1 MHYIVILAMR
11 GQEDRSHGLIP
22 PNQKLVREKRPFD
35 NLAAEEE
42 EEFTDLNS
50 ETGLFR
56 HYVTFP
62 CIRLIQFYSEFFTL
76 SNSSKRGH
84 LWAILTP

>member
-1 MHYIVILAMR
+1 MAILAMR

-22 PNQKLVREKRPFD
+22 PNQKLVREKRPFG

-42 EEFTDLNS
+42 EEEFIDLNS

>member
-1 MHYIVILAMR
+1 MAILAMR
-11 GQEDRSHGLIP
+11 GQEEGSHGLIP
-22 PNQKLVREKRPFD
+22 PNQKLVREKRPFG

-50 ETGLFR
+50 ETGVFR
-56 HYVTFP
+56 HNVAPP
-62 CIRLIQFYSEFFTL
+62 CTRLRQFYSEFFTL
-76 SNSSKRGH
+76 SESSKREH